1 MNRVEKNSIYL
12 KQKNFGNILNDFI
25 LTFKKVFI
33 YFPQKHSLTQNLGMG
48 VHDCLV
54 MIDSKT
60 LYI

>member
-12 KQKNFGNILNDFI
+12 KQKNFGNIINDFT
-25 LTFKKVFI
+25 LTFYLFHKSTHWPKTFWV
-33 YFPQKHSLTQNLGMG
+33 G
-48 VHDCLV
+48 VYDCLV